1 MMTTGVTSKTSKG
14 KRPAKA
20 LEGARWDILAWVFL
34 AGFLVFFLAADQLH
48 RSVCWF
54 LLVPDELIGQWAG
67 GDWARV
73 SVLDRVPLL
82 LLSAAILLGA
92 AAWGRLI
99 LRPCRLTGDLSGAE
113 IGLFS
118 LAIGLSCLSLVTLL
132 LGCSGLLQ
140 NRNLFLGLLI
150 LPVLVEMVF
159 LKSGFRK
166 LAGEPVGIAADVDA
180 RLNRLSMRWLWLLV
194 PPALIVV
201 LGGMLPPQDFDVRE
215 YHLQVPRE
223 WYEAGRVEFLP
234 HNVYGNM
241 PLGAEILSI
250 PAMAIWPGENDG
262 WWGAM
267 VGKTILALF
276 GLLTAWGIYLF
287 GRRWF
292 SASAGLAG
300 AVMFLATPW
309 VIHVGVNG
317 LVELAVGFYGLMAV
331 YAAYLARQQ
340 PGRLAWSGLAGFFA
354 GSAVACKYPALLM
367 VVLPVLIYLLIQAGR
382 AAPRVGLVFVVA
394 TVVGCGPWFA
404 KNAVMAEN
412 PTYPLLSNW
421 FGGKT
426 RTPDRIEQWQRAHQV
441 PVDATGQRYSIA
453 GFGNSLV
460 RFAGGDRWQSPLLV
474 PLALL
479 SLAWGWRRSE
489 VWWLAALVAYTF
501 LAWWLLT
508 HRIERFWVPMLPL
521 VALLS
526 GLGSVQLCRA
536 APAPSLPCL
545 LVLATLF
552 GTLAGSSSLLGD
564 NRFLVRLGPLRD
576 GPAVVGE
583 FEDSS
588 HAHLHRY
595 LNRHVPPSAGKVL
608 LVGDAEP
615 FDLRVPVLYNTCFDE
630 CIFERLMRG
639 RDARQRLS
647 ALREQGITHV
657 FVYWSLIDRYRKPGN
672 YGFTDYVV
680 RDLVRRE
687 LVGQGIL
694 HPLPIDMSAEEGELF
709 EVGHRVVEISGEPES
724 GQETP

>member
-1 MMTTGVTSKTSKG
+1 MATGVTSKTSQG
-14 KRPAKA
+14 KRPAQAPK
-20 LEGARWDILAWVFL
+20 GVPWNILAWVFL
-34 AGFLVFFLAADQLH
+34 AGSLVFFLASDRLH
-48 RSVCWF
+48 QTVCWF

-67 GDWARV
+67 GDWSRV

-82 LLSAAILLGA
+82 LLTTAILLGA
-92 AAWGRLI
+92 VAWGRFI
-99 LRPCRLTGDLSGAE
+99 LRPCQVSADLSRAE
-113 IGLFS
+113 RGLFS

-132 LGCSGLLQ
+132 LGCMGLLQ
-140 NRNLFLGLLI
+140 ARNLFIGLLV
-150 LPVLVEMVF
+150 LPVLVELVF
-159 LKSGFRK
+159 LKSGLGK
-166 LAGEPVGIAADVDA
+166 LPEETLGIAMEMDA
-180 RLNRLSMRWLWLLV
+180 RLDRLSTRWLWLLV
-194 PPALIVV
+194 PLGLVV
-201 LGGMLPPQDFDVRE
+201 LLGGMLPPQDFDVRE

-241 PLGAEILSI
+241 PLGAEILSV
-250 PAMAIWPGENDG
+250 PAMAIWPGENDS

-276 GLLTAWGIYLF
+276 GLLTTWGIYLF

-300 AVMFLATPW
+300 AVIFLATPW
-309 VIHVGVNG
+309 VLHVSVNG

-340 PGRLAWSGLAGFFA
+340 PGRLVWSGLAGFFA

-367 VVLPVLIYLLIQAGR
+367 VVLPVLVYLVIQAGR
-382 AAPRVGLVFVVA
+382 AAPRVALVFVVA

-426 RTPDRIEQWQRAHQV
+426 RTPDRIAQWKRAHQV
-441 PVDATGQRYSIA
+441 PVDATGQRYRVRE
-453 GFGNSLV
+453 FGTALV
-460 RFAGGDRWQSPLLV
+460 RFAGSDRWQSPLLV

-521 VALLS
+521 VALLA
-526 GLGSVQLCRA
+526 GLGSVQLCRT
-536 APAPSLPCL
+536 APALILPSLL
-545 LVLATLF
+545 LLATLF

-564 NRFLVRLGPLRD
+564 NRFLVGLGPLRD
-576 GPAVVGE
+576 GPAVAGE
-583 FEDSS
+583 FEASS

-595 LNRHVPPSAGKVL
+595 LNRHVSPTAGKVL

-630 CIFERLMRG
+630 CIFERLIRG
-639 RDARQRLS
+639 RDAEERLA
-647 ALREQGITHV
+647 ALRGEGITHV
-657 FVYWSLIDRYRKPGN
+657 FVYWSLIDRYREPGN

-680 RDLVRRE
+680 RDLVRGE

-694 HPLPIDMSAEEGELF
+694 RPMPIDMPAEEGELF
-709 EVGHRVVEISGEPES
+709 EVGHRAVEMTGEREN